1 MKTDYHRLDK
11 DSLAVVSALSLDAK
25 DWGAPRLMRI
35 FNFSS
40 RQVTTIYE
48 RGGIQEYTIP
58 KGSDYGSNSKGYSA
72 AVTSAMQIHDFKD
85 LPNPEEIVQ
94 MHQKLCSLNGKP
106 PPLDTVMQGIGGLR
120 KGGLKPPAG
129 K

>member
-1 MKTDYHRLDK
+1 MKTDYHALGK
-11 DSLAVVSALSLDAK
+11 DSLAIISPLSFDPK

-72 AVTSAMQIHDFKD
+72 AVTSAMEIHDFKE
-85 LPNPEEIVQ
+85 LPNPEEIQQ
-94 MHQKLCSLNGKP
+94 MHQKLRDIGGNP
-106 PPLDTVMQGIGGLR
+106 PPLDVVMQGIGSIR

-129 K
+129 R